1 VLGRESKGKRQLSV
15 YQSDRGLREPQLYES
30 GNLTVDEALNHPVY
44 WESAP
49 NKNEYG
55 AYEAYQQK
63 LAKKMG
69 MTPAELQ
76 EKMGRRRRGHG
87 PWER

>member
-1 VLGRESKGKRQLSV
+1 MH
-15 YQSDRGLREPQLYES
+15 
-30 GNLTVDEALNHPVY
+30 TLNHPVY

-55 AYEAYQQK
+55 AYKAYQQK
-63 LAKKMG
+63 LVKKMG

-76 EKMGRRRRGHG
+76 EKDVGRRRRGHG